1 MVSELFVPI
10 EPEDGLIVLSCI
22 LCVCVYVLL
31 GYLIDVCGINVPEH
45 AFGT

>member
-1 MVSELFVPI
+1 MVSEQFVPI
-10 EPEDGLIVLSCI
+10 EPEDGLIVLLCI